1 QKSCS
6 EEFLRRVP
14 QKSSSEEFL
23 RRVPQKSSSE
33 EFLRRVPQNVKK
45 PRKIGQIPDNSPIF
59 PPQKI
64 VHTSILPTRYLY
76 TTVQGPIALI

>member
-1 QKSCS
+1 PQKSSS

-33 EFLRRVPQNVKK
+33 EFLQFLAAQVPQNSA
-45 PRKIGQIPDNSPIF
+45 ISLGINFSGLSPCFLQTGSASSIF
-59 PPQKI
+59 PFSHDSK
-64 VHTSILPTRYLY
+64 
-76 TTVQGPIALI
+76 